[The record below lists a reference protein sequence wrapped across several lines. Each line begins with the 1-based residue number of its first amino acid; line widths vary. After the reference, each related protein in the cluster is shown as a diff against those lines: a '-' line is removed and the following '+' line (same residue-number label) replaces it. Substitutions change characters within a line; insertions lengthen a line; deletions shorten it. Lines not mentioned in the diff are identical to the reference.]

1 MEDRLYIIMHRLIDE
16 NDESG
21 LSDYVIQFPFGNIEN
36 VRKFNEIAKELFN
49 LKEIEKTDRK
59 FTIDISSSDYRIKMA
74 SPLKYETQTIQ
85 IEDIKN
91 GKDNVL
97 IKIVE
102 LNKEEVRNFFKK
114 LVKEAKTE
122 EIFPKEDKQQDV
134 RTKHPHLLQGGINPP
149 NTSRE

>member
-1 MEDRLYIIMHRLIDE
+1 MEDKLYIVMQRLIDE
-16 NDESG
+16 NDQSG

-36 VRKFNEIAKELFN
+36 VKKFNEIAKELFS

-59 FTIDISSSDYRIKMA
+59 FTIDISSDDYRIKMS
-74 SPLKYETQTIQ
+74 SPTKYDTQTIQ

-91 GKDNVL
+91 GKDNAKL
-97 IKIVE
+97 KIVE
-102 LNKEEVRNFFKK
+102 LNQEEIRNFFKK
-114 LVKEAKTE
+114 LVKAAKKE
-122 EIFPKEDKQQDV
+122 EICPQEEQDV